1 MSAERP
7 VIACHGQGIEEVIEQ
22 GTNGCLV
29 DPDNLDELIDTLT
42 VLLQREQ
49 LRRDMGAA
57 ARKTILQGFTLAYQA
72 ARLARIYRECV
83 I

>member
-1 MSAERP
+1 
-7 VIACHGQGIEEVIEQ
+7 
-22 GTNGCLV
+22 
-29 DPDNLDELIDTLT
+29 

-49 LRRDMGAA
+49 LRRDMGVA
-57 ARKTILQGFTLAYQA
+57 ARKTILQGFTLAFQA